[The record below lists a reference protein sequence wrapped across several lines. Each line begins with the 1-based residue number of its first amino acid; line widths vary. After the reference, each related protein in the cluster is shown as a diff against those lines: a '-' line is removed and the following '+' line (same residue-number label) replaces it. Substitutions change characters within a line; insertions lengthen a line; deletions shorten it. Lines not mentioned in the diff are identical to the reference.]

1 MMDVFVLLGSCLIW
15 VCKVVVGER
24 SLSRTRKV
32 LA

>member
-1 MMDVFVLLGSCLIW
+1 MDVFVVFRNLVW
-15 VCKVVVGER
+15 ACKVVVGER